1 MTRVNDLN
9 RGDTYYSYDPVGRLL
24 EATHNYNKET
34 FAFDPASNLLDPDA
48 PPGPNPH
55 SPRRINDN
63 VLRNY
68 CGTQYRYDERGN
80 LLERIENGKSGHFVW
95 DLYNR
100 LRCYE
105 DDRLIVDFAYD
116 ALGRRLYKHSRSK
129 YRDRPQAGPVWN
141 ENARRQRDEEL
152 GCGFTWFTW
161 DGDTLAT
168 ECRDREERGGSTTHY
183 VFEPDTFIPVAQAI
197 INSTLELL
205 PQPSYG
211 DHYSIDRDPV
221 WLHTPTARPVDN
233 FTWYQC
239 DQLGTPMELTD
250 EDGQMAWSG
259 TYKAWGFAEEKR
271 NDAVRTV
278 KIGNQLRFQGQYFDS
293 ETKLHYNRH
302 RYYDPQIGRFVGKD
316 PISFSGGINIYQ
328 YAPNSTQWIDPLGL
342 ARSGQWVAVGNGRIR
357 IDPPHVENTD
367 QQVHAH
373 CQCKTRRREVVI
385 NKDGSQSHK
394 SRGSST
400 ELTRTE
406 KDFLRDKGFKL

>member
-1 MTRVNDLN
+1 MHLCPRILQRVRPDKPA
-9 RGDTYYSYDPVGRLL
+9 RWDEQQEPVGKF
-24 EATHNYNKET
+24 HH
-34 FAFDPASNLLDPDA
+34 DPIEEVILVRTGERTLSLAR
-48 PPGPNPH
+48 GH
-55 SPRRINDN
+55 RVEEQYECVGN
-63 VLRNY
+63 V
-68 CGTQYRYDERGN
+68 
-80 LLERIENGKSGHFVW
+80 F
-95 DLYNR
+95 
-100 LRCYE
+100 
-105 DDRLIVDFAYD
+105 RLIAISVDFAYD

-141 ENARRQRDEEL
+141 ENARRQRDE
-152 GCGFTWFTW
+152 
-161 DGDTLAT
+161 
-168 ECRDREERGGSTTHY
+168 
-183 VFEPDTFIPVAQAI
+183 
-197 INSTLELL
+197 
-205 PQPSYG
+205 
-211 DHYSIDRDPV
+211 
-221 WLHTPTARPVDN
+221 
-233 FTWYQC
+233 
-239 DQLGTPMELTD
+239 ELTD

-302 RYYDPQIGRFVGKD
+302 RYYAPQIGRFVGKD

>member
-1 MTRVNDLN
+1 
-9 RGDTYYSYDPVGRLL
+9 
-24 EATHNYNKET
+24 
-34 FAFDPASNLLDPDA
+34 
-48 PPGPNPH
+48 
-55 SPRRINDN
+55 
-63 VLRNY
+63 
-68 CGTQYRYDERGN
+68 
-80 LLERIENGKSGHFVW
+80 
-95 DLYNR
+95 
-100 LRCYE
+100 
-105 DDRLIVDFAYD
+105 
-116 ALGRRLYKHSRSK
+116 
-129 YRDRPQAGPVWN
+129 
-141 ENARRQRDEEL
+141 
-152 GCGFTWFTW
+152 
-161 DGDTLAT
+161 
-168 ECRDREERGGSTTHY
+168 
-183 VFEPDTFIPVAQAI
+183 
-197 INSTLELL
+197 
-205 PQPSYG
+205 
-211 DHYSIDRDPV
+211 
-221 WLHTPTARPVDN
+221 
-233 FTWYQC
+233 
-239 DQLGTPMELTD
+239 MELTD